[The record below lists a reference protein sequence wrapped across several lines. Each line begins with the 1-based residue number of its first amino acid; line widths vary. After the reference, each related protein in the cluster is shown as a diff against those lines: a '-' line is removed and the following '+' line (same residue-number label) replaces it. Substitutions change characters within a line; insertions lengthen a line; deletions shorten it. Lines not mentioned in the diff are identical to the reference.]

1 MHFTPLTTLPQ
12 SSPYN
17 LIDASSPSSSSEWQL
32 FYASTVI
39 TFQRRQSHCSEGD
52 ARADDSLPAHAAIEQ
67 QSQQQGRARGVGE
80 KSPTMG
86 WNLPPSAMMQ
96 SSTVELFLV
105 FSRLDNTSFQVACFE
120 TGCNYAKSMQDYV
133 IVL

>member
-12 SSPYN
+12 ASPYN
-17 LIDASSPSSSSEWQL
+17 LIDASSPSSSSEWQR

-67 QSQQQGRARGVGE
+67 QSPSPEGGKRCGREVTNNGVEPAPFGGDDAVGDYGVV
-80 KSPTMG
+80 PG
-86 WNLPPSAMMQ
+86 
-96 SSTVELFLV
+96 FLSV
-105 FSRLDNTSFQVACFE
+105 
-120 TGCNYAKSMQDYV
+120 G
-133 IVL
+133 